1 MLLHIKTNNDIYNS
15 GKERVKSYFDI
26 IPFIRQFREMQ
37 IFIST
42 VLTHR
47 QRLLL
52 LFQRKMLI
60 SEVEEEHNNRLEQE
74 NKQYDIK
81 RKILSSKG
89 EEIEQGL
96 LNMRQILQRYTNN
109 QVELDKIDITL
120 LKGVYKNDPFAV

>member
-1 MLLHIKTNNDIYNS
+1 MLLHIKTNKDIYNS

-109 QVELDKIDITL
+109 
-120 LKGVYKNDPFAV
+120 

>member
-1 MLLHIKTNNDIYNS
+1 MLQKVCRFCRRRAKSHALLHKKSNTDIYNS

-60 SEVEEEHNNRLEQE
+60 SEIVEEDR
-74 NKQYDIK
+74 
-81 RKILSSKG
+81 
-89 EEIEQGL
+89 
-96 LNMRQILQRYTNN
+96 TN
-109 QVELDKIDITL
+109 LID
-120 LKGVYKNDPFAV
+120 

>member
-81 RKILSSKG
+81 RKILSGKG

-109 QVELDKIDITL
+109 
-120 LKGVYKNDPFAV
+120 

>member
-1 MLLHIKTNNDIYNS
+1 MNMLTKVFRLCRRRSKSTNVLLHKKTNTEIFNS

-60 SEVEEEHNNRLEQE
+60 SEIEEERSNTLDQD

-81 RKILSSKG
+81 RKILSS
-89 EEIEQGL
+89 ESLEIDQGL
-96 LNMRQILQRYTNN
+96 EGMKQIL
-109 QVELDKIDITL
+109 
-120 LKGVYKNDPFAV
+120 

>member
-109 QVELDKIDITL
+109 
-120 LKGVYKNDPFAV
+120 

>member
-1 MLLHIKTNNDIYNS
+1 LLLHIKTNNDIYNS

-109 QVELDKIDITL
+109 
-120 LKGVYKNDPFAV
+120 

>member
-96 LNMRQILQRYTNN
+96 LNMRQILQRYTNH
-109 QVELDKIDITL
+109 
-120 LKGVYKNDPFAV
+120 